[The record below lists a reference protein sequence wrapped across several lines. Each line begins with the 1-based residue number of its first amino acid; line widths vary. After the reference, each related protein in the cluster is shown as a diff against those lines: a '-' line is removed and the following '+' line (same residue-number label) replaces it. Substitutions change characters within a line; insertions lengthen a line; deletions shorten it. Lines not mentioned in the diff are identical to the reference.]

1 MTHKNTAARLPFG
14 GFSFLLILIMSLGCA
29 LFTTV
34 ANAESSAPTYL
45 PTFQSGTNTYVD
57 DRIASSMRFDSAFA
71 AQVRSLEGQHNLK
84 FYVVVTERGND
95 LTGERRTWAASLL
108 RNKLWDQWLNAADFK
123 QGEQRSA
130 ILLMVRDYAD
140 PSHYS
145 VALRVGGD
153 LHKLGLNR
161 DLFGAANGPIV
172 PALKSYLPV
181 MPEQC
186 LLAVLGNVNDLVQR
200 GKQLQAQQESQKSAE
215 NGRSDQ
221 PNSVKSN
228 DSDANNRSDNQDE
241 GIQPMTIA
249 LLIAA
254 AVGVFFLLRALFR
267 GPQSSSRPT
276 PPARS
281 TPVVLRKTDTRG
293 SAPTG
298 TGTQTSADNG
308 SKTDNTGAIIGTAVG
323 AGVLGH
329 MIGSQQAEA
338 AERARRERDNASS
351 SSSSGG
357 DTTYIPPVIADT
369 TTTTTTTSD
378 GGGSTGGSSCG
389 SSGGSSCG
397 GGGSSCGG
405 GGGCGGGS

>member
-1 MTHKNTAARLPFG
+1 MNYKTKAASLLSGR
-14 GFSFLLILIMSLGCA
+14 FSFLLILIMSLGCA

-34 ANAESSAPTYL
+34 ARAENSAPTYL
-45 PTFQSGTNTYVD
+45 PSFQYGTNTYVD
-57 DRIASSMRFDSAFA
+57 DRLAGSMRFDSAFA
-71 AQVRSLEGQHNLK
+71 AQVRSLEAQHNLK

-123 QGEQRSA
+123 QAAQRSA

-145 VALRVGGD
+145 VALRVGDD

-161 DLFGAANGPIV
+161 DLFSAPNGPIV
-172 PALKSYLPV
+172 PALKTYLPV

-200 GKQLQAQQESQKSAE
+200 GKQLQAQKDSQTNRGTDEPTA
-215 NGRSDQ
+215 
-221 PNSVKSN
+221 VKSEP
-228 DSDANNRSDNQDE
+228 AISDNNNSNE

-254 AVGVFFLLRALFR
+254 AVGVFFLLRAVFR
-267 GPQSSSRPT
+267 GPQSSSRST
-276 PPARS
+276 PPARSS
-281 TPVVLRKTDTRG
+281 TPVVLRKTERGQSGPASPNATATDT
-293 SAPTG
+293 
-298 TGTQTSADNG
+298 G

-338 AERARRERDNASS
+338 AERARRERESS
-351 SSSSGG
+351 STSSTSGG
-357 DTTYIPPVIADT
+357 DSTYIPPVIAD

-397 GGGSSCGG
+397 SSGGSSCGG
-405 GGGCGGGS
+405 GGGGGCGGGS

>member
-45 PTFQSGTNTYVD
+45 PSFQYGTNTYVD
-57 DRIASSMRFDSAFA
+57 DRIAGSMRFDSAFA

-153 LHKLGLNR
+153 LHNLGLNR
-161 DLFGAANGPIV
+161 DLFGAPNGPIV
-172 PALKSYLPV
+172 PALKTYLPV

-200 GKQLQAQQESQKSAE
+200 GKQLQAQKDSQTNRGTDEPTA
-215 NGRSDQ
+215 
-221 PNSVKSN
+221 VKSEP
-228 DSDANNRSDNQDE
+228 AISDNNSNE

-267 GPQSSSRPT
+267 GPQSTSRPT

-281 TPVVLRKTDTRG
+281 TPVVLRKTERG

-298 TGTQTSADNG
+298 TSTQVNSDTG

-323 AGVLGH
+323 AGMLGH

-338 AERARRERDNASS
+338 AERARRERESS
-351 SSSSGG
+351 STSSTSGG
-357 DTTYIPPVIADT
+357 DSTYIPPVIAD

-405 GGGCGGGS
+405 GGGCGS